1 MEITPKNQA
10 DAIEAYVNQVQVK
23 PKTEELSEKD
33 PRQQAIKSD
42 TVVISETAK
51 RIQAAQSLLETTPD
65 VRSEKVA
72 EIKRRIED
80 GTYEIKPDQIA
91 EKMISESL
99 LNDLF
104 K

>member
-51 RIQAAQSLLETTPD
+51 RIQAAQSQLETIPD

-72 EIKRRIED
+72 DIKRRIED
-80 GTYEIKPDQIA
+80 GTYEIKPDKIA
-91 EKMISESL
+91 EKMIRESL

>member
-91 EKMISESL
+91 EKMIRESL

>member
-1 MEITPKNQA
+1 MEITSKNPA
-10 DAIEAYVNQVQVK
+10 DAIEAYVSQVQVK

-51 RIQAAQSLLETTPD
+51 RIQAAQSLLETIPD

-91 EKMISESL
+91 EKMIRESL

>member
-23 PKTEELSEKD
+23 PKTEEITEKD
-33 PRQQAIKSD
+33 LRQQAIKSD
-42 TVVISETAK
+42 TVVISDTAK
-51 RIQAAQSLLETTPD
+51 RIQEAQAQLETIPE

-80 GTYEIKPDQIA
+80 GTYEIKPEKIA
-91 EKMISESL
+91 EKMIRESL

>member
-10 DAIEAYVNQVQVK
+10 DAIETYVNQVQVK
-23 PKTEELSEKD
+23 PKTEDLNEND

-51 RIQAAQSLLETTPD
+51 RIQAAQSQLETIPD

-72 EIKRRIED
+72 DIKRRIED
-80 GTYEIKPDQIA
+80 GTYEIKPDKIA
-91 EKMISESL
+91 EKMIRESL

>member
-1 MEITPKNQA
+1 MEITPKNQS

-23 PKTEELSEKD
+23 PKTEEITEKD
-33 PRQQAIKSD
+33 LRQQAIKSD
-42 TVVISETAK
+42 TVVISDSAK
-51 RIQAAQSLLETTPD
+51 RIQEAQAQLETIPE

-80 GTYEIKPDQIA
+80 GTYEIKPDKIA
-91 EKMISESL
+91 EKMIRESL

>member
-42 TVVISETAK
+42 IVVISETAK

-91 EKMISESL
+91 EKMIRESL

>member
-23 PKTEELSEKD
+23 PKTEDLNEKD

-51 RIQAAQSLLETTPD
+51 RIQAAQSLLETIPD

-91 EKMISESL
+91 EKMIRESL

>member
-10 DAIEAYVNQVQVK
+10 DAIETYVNQVQVK
-23 PKTEELSEKD
+23 PKTEEITEKD
-33 PRQQAIKSD
+33 LPQQAIKSD
-42 TVVISETAK
+42 TVVISDTAK
-51 RIQAAQSLLETTPD
+51 RIQAAQAQLETIPD

-80 GTYEIKPDQIA
+80 GTYEIKPDKIA
-91 EKMISESL
+91 GKMIRESL

>member
-23 PKTEELSEKD
+23 PKTEDLNEKD

-51 RIQAAQSLLETTPD
+51 RIQAAQSQLETIQTSDRRWLPISNAGSKTALM
-65 VRSEKVA
+65 RSSPT
-72 EIKRRIED
+72 R
-80 GTYEIKPDQIA
+80 
-91 EKMISESL
+91 
-99 LNDLF
+99 
-104 K
+104 

>member
-10 DAIEAYVNQVQVK
+10 DAIEAYVSQVQVK

-51 RIQAAQSLLETTPD
+51 RIQAAQSQLETIPD

-91 EKMISESL
+91 EKMIRESL

>member
-10 DAIEAYVNQVQVK
+10 DAIETYVNQVQVK
-23 PKTEELSEKD
+23 PKTEEIAEKD
-33 PRQQAIKSD
+33 LSQQAIKSD
-42 TVVISETAK
+42 TVVISDTAK
-51 RIQAAQSLLETTPD
+51 RIQAAQAQLETIPD

-80 GTYEIKPDQIA
+80 GTYEIKPDKIA
-91 EKMISESL
+91 GKMIRESL